1 MQGFTD
7 KEILTDGLS
16 TQKATTD
23 KFNTSANECVHPQ
36 VRDTMMKI
44 LEQEHSIQYEVFN
57 MMHQRGFYETPAA
70 DMQKVQQ
77 AKQSI
82 PQEQKPGSG
91 GTGNQ
96 INSMWNVH
104 QASP

>member
-77 AKQSI
+77 AKQKFA
-82 PQEQKPGSG
+82 QCCK
-91 GTGNQ
+91 
-96 INSMWNVH
+96 
-104 QASP
+104 

>member
-7 KEILTDGLS
+7 KEILSDGLS

-36 VRDTMMKI
+36 VKDTMMKI

-57 MMHQRGFYETPAA
+57 MMHQRGYYETPAA
-70 DMQKVQQ
+70 QDSKVKEAQQKF
-77 AKQSI
+77 AQSC
-82 PQEQKPGSG
+82 K
-91 GTGNQ
+91 
-96 INSMWNVH
+96 
-104 QASP
+104 